1 MNVILLEA
9 VENLGSIG
17 DLVKVKPGYGRN
29 YLLPQ
34 GKAALA
40 TPENIKAIE
49 ARRAE
54 LEKAAVEELAR
65 AQERAKA
72 FENLQVVIQANAG
85 SEGKLFGS
93 VGPLDIVEALATLQV
108 EAERSEIRMP
118 EGPIGELG
126 EYTIGVHLHSEVNAD
141 VLVRVVGEGGEA
153 AAVIATEVVDE
164 VVAEEI
170 AGDVSEA
177 AAESDAPEASEEAAS
192 KDE

>member
-1 MNVILLEA
+1 MNVILLES

-54 LEKAAVEELAR
+54 LEKAEAEELAK
-65 AQERAKA
+65 AKERSKA
-72 FENLQVVIQANAG
+72 FDNLEVVIQANAG

-93 VGPLDIVEALATLQV
+93 VGPIDIVDALANVQV
-108 EAERSEIRMP
+108 EVERAEIRMP
-118 EGPIGELG
+118 EGPIQELG
-126 EYTIGVHLHSEVNAD
+126 EFPIGIHLHAEVDAEI
-141 VLVRVVGEGGEA
+141 LVRVVGEDGETA
-153 AAVIATEVVDE
+153 ETVKATEP
-164 VVAEEI
+164 
-170 AGDVSEA
+170 
-177 AAESDAPEASEEAAS
+177 AESTEAPA
-192 KDE
+192 DE